1 VLISPYEVSFLF
13 KFKNLG
19 KKIPYSIE
27 IRVKVLIL
35 GSISNQ
41 TKSKMSNQRQFA
53 LRTVLGRKTERV
65 FPPSEKISDYFE
77 QDVFGENQMKASLAP
92 GTFKKVQEA
101 ISKGKKIDTDT
112 SNEIAAAVKTWAMTK
127 GTTHYTHWFQP
138 LTGTT
143 AEKHDSFFD
152 SSKGIEVFKGS
163 ALIQQEPDASSF
175 PNGGIRSTFEAR
187 GYTAWDPS
195 SPIFIWGRTLCIPTV
210 FVSYTGEALD
220 YKAPLLKSV
229 EAVDTAATKV
239 CQLFDRNVNKVSGSL
254 GCEQEYFVI
263 DKAMFNSRPDLVMS
277 GRTVFGHNPA
287 RGQQLDDHYF
297 GAIPSRI
304 YNYMKDFEIE
314 ALKLGIPVM
323 TRHNEVAPGQYEVAP
338 LYEDIN
344 VAADHNSLLMDVMKR
359 VADRHDLACIFHE
372 KPFAGLNGSGKHNNW
387 SLITNTGINLF
398 QPSSSARDNLQFLV
412 FFVTTIRAIY
422 KNADLLRASIA
433 TAGNDHRLGA
443 NEAPPAIMSTFIGS
457 ELTKVLNELEEK
469 GNIKVD
475 KGDNMYMKLGIDKIP
490 EIILDNTDR
499 NRTSPF
505 AFTGN
510 KFEFRA
516 VGSDQNTAGPMTV
529 LNLIAADQLT
539 EFHELVTKAM
549 DAGEDKKIAI
559 VRILRDYIEESKNIR
574 FEGDGYSDEWVKEA
588 EKRGLSNVKNTGR
601 ALDAFLTDDSV
612 KLFEK
617 FGIMSKLELEARNE
631 IRYENYI
638 MKLQIESR
646 LMGEMSLGMIIPSAM
661 KYQNKLIANAQGLK
675 DLGLDNAHV
684 VESLNRLNVHVSELK
699 TKIAEMIEARK
710 AANLIEDSREKAIAY
725 CDNVKEK
732 FFDDIRYAVD
742 QLELNID
749 DDEWPL
755 AKYREML
762 FLR

>member
-1 VLISPYEVSFLF
+1 
-13 KFKNLG
+13 
-19 KKIPYSIE
+19 
-27 IRVKVLIL
+27 
-35 GSISNQ
+35 
-41 TKSKMSNQRQFA
+41 MSNQRQFA

-77 QDVFGENQMKASLAP
+77 QDVFGEKQMKASLAP
-92 GTFKKVQEA
+92 GTYKKVQDA
-101 ISKGKKIDTDT
+101 ISKGKKIESDT
-112 SNEIAAAVKTWAMTK
+112 SNEIASAVKTWAMSK

-152 SSKGIEVFKGS
+152 SSKGIEVFRGT

-229 EAVDTAATKV
+229 EAVDEAATKV

-254 GCEQEYFVI
+254 GVEQEYFVI

-297 GAIPSRI
+297 GAIPSRV

-359 VADRHDLACIFHE
+359 VADRHDLAVIFHE

-549 DAGEDKKIAI
+549 ESGEDKKIAI
-559 VRILRDYIEESKNIR
+559 VRILRDYIEESKDIR

-588 EKRGLSNVKNTGR
+588 EKRGLSNVKNTAR

-612 KLFEK
+612 KLFDK

-631 IRYENYI
+631 IRYENYV
-638 MKLQIESR
+638 MKIQIESR
-646 LMGEMSLGMIIPSAM
+646 LMGEMALGMIIPSAL
-661 KYQNKLIANAQGLK
+661 KYQNKLIENARGLK
-675 DLGLDNAHV
+675 ELGLDNSHV
-684 VESLNRLNVHVSELK
+684 VDSLERLNVHISTLK
-699 TKIAEMIEARK
+699 TNIAEMIEARK
-710 AANLIEDSREKAIAY
+710 AANLIEDSREMAIAY

-732 FFDDIRYAVD
+732 FFDEIRYGVD

-749 DDEWPL
+749 DEEWPL
-755 AKYREML
+755 PKYREML